1 MAAPGPA
8 PNPQRVNIVLT
19 KSDDENSI
27 IVKPGKF
34 HIHASPANGPVGV
47 EWYCSNAFSIDFY
60 SPNGSPFGNPGNP
73 TLHCQCP
80 TGGSIPSGPAGAV
93 GNFKYVIT
101 IGENVLAAD
110 GQVDP

>member
-1 MAAPGPA
+1 MVFHRHGRFGHHQLQASSVPTEEV
-8 PNPQRVNIVLT
+8 QRADSLCN
-19 KSDDENSI
+19 
-27 IVKPGKF
+27 
-34 HIHASPANGPVGV
+34 
-47 EWYCSNAFSIDFY
+47 Y

-80 TGGSIPSGPAGAV
+80 TGGSIRPAGAV